1 MGSSLYNGIK
11 NRDVISTSGTRRMGI
26 ETMPPLITRGVLI
39 DVAEFE
45 QVDHLEAGYAIQPAE
60 LDETLAAQKSEVRPG
75 DPVPLRTGWGRLW
88 KIPENFLFG
97 EPGLGKACAKWA
109 VEHEIVCWGC
119 DQFATD
125 PIPFETEGEVLPMHP
140 EMLTKA
146 GIRLVE
152 KSIWRRS
159 RDRKYTSF
167 VFSRL
172 H

>member
-11 NRDVISTSGTRRMGI
+11 NRDVISTSGTRQMGI

-39 DVAEFE
+39 DV
-45 QVDHLEAGYAIQPAE
+45 AE